1 MKLQQLRCIYEVVL
15 NNFNISTAAKTMHTS
30 QPGVSKQIQLLE
42 EEIGVQIFQR
52 HGKRLVGLTDPGA
65 KVFESISEIIRESRN
80 IKNITAEYE
89 NNNEGTFTIATTH
102 TQARYKL
109 PKVVETFVKKYP
121 KINLNIHQGNPS
133 QVTEQILNGEADVG
147 IATEAIGAN
156 DKIFCIP
163 CYSWNRSLVMPKG
176 HPLEQQESITLE
188 HLASYPLITYDYAFT
203 GSTIVSKVFKE
214 ANVEPNIMLTAIDA
228 DVIKTYVNLNL
239 GIGLIAE
246 MAFDKEK
253 DSNLIAKDVSHLFP
267 VSTTFI
273 GIRQDTFVR
282 TFTCD
287 FIRMFI
293 PHMTDR
299 ELKIMLQKRKIY

>member
-15 NNFNISTAAKTMHTS
+15 NSCNISAAAKTMYTS

-65 KVFESISEIIRESRN
+65 KIFESISEIIRESRN
-80 IKNITAEYE
+80 IKNISAEYE

-121 KINLNIHQGNPS
+121 KVNLNIHQGNPS
-133 QVTEQILNGEADVG
+133 QVTEQILKGEADVG

-273 GIRQDTFVR
+273 GIRHDAFVR

-299 ELKIMLQKRKIY
+299 ELKIILQKR